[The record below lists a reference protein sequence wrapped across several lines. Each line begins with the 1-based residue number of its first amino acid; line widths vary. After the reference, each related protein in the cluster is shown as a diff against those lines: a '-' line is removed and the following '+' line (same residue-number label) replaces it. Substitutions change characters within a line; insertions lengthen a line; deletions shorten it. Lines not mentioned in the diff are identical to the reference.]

1 MDALKAARLRLIVA
15 AVLFF
20 GWLGWLAYL
29 AATTVWTP
37 QIVLSRPQ
45 FLVANLHVIAH
56 IDRKPDKDSSIKI
69 EKVVWPEADKNLEGK
84 TIKVAHLEDCAEDW
98 KGPGSYIVPLV
109 KQDKDTF
116 TVAAVGRS
124 PGFPPPR
131 GGEKEPRIYRI
142 YPVTPQTLEQLKTM
156 PRLER

>member
-1 MDALKAARLRLIVA
+1 MVDDWNNTAFGEEEYQARYDAERDEFCFCDGGLEEWDC
-15 AVLFF
+15 F
-20 GWLGWLAYL
+20 GAK
-29 AATTVWTP
+29 T
-37 QIVLSRPQ
+37 
-45 FLVANLHVIAH
+45 
-56 IDRKPDKDSSIKI
+56 I
-69 EKVVWPEADKNLEGK
+69 ESEGK

-109 KQDKDTF
+109 KQGKDTF

-142 YPVTPQTLEQLKTM
+142 YPATPQTLEQLKTM